1 VVCPAALPHDQG
13 PPHETGDWRR
23 GSGAGRRSAT
33 IDAGLFA
40 DATRREKSVS
50 TRRIVMLARFVFF
63 VQAAKL
69 LPPHLGPRLQR
80 AFRYAAEKHAG
91 QTRKQSAVPYLSHLM
106 AVASLVLEAG
116 GDEDMAIA
124 ALLHDVVE
132 DCGGLPRL
140 REVRKQFGPRVAKI
154 VEGCTDSF
162 GEPKPEWVERKKDY
176 LREVKHAG
184 VETRL
189 VSASDKLHNVR
200 TILADYRQD
209 GEAIWTRFSGKKE
222 GTLWYYRALSDE
234 YQRRSPNRITREL
247 EIAVAQLE
255 QAVGRKPRSSQ
266 EFVKKF
272 EKKKAAANSGR

>member
-1 VVCPAALPHDQG
+1 MKVRRNISLK
-13 PPHETGDWRR
+13 PPN
-23 GSGAGRRSAT
+23 
-33 IDAGLFA
+33 
-40 DATRREKSVS
+40 
-50 TRRIVMLARFVFF
+50 
-63 VQAAKL
+63 
-69 LPPHLGPRLQR
+69 LGPRLQR

-116 GDEDMAIA
+116 GDEDLAIA

-132 DCGGLPRL
+132 DCGGMPRL
-140 REVRKQFGPRVAKI
+140 REIRKQFGARVAKV

-176 LREVKHAG
+176 LREVKNADA
-184 VETRL
+184 ETRL

-209 GEAIWTRFSGKKE
+209 GEAIWARFSGKRE

-234 YQRRSPNRITREL
+234 YRRRGPNRNTCEL
-247 EIAVAQLE
+247 ELAVAELE
-255 QAVGRKPRSSQ
+255 RLAGKKSRKRRDEKESAK
-266 EFVKKF
+266 EFAKKSVKK
-272 EKKKAAANSGR
+272 NVR

>member
-1 VVCPAALPHDQG
+1 MLDG
-13 PPHETGDWRR
+13 GILTTGGTEVHRDKP
-23 GSGAGRRSAT
+23 G
-33 IDAGLFA
+33 
-40 DATRREKSVS
+40 
-50 TRRIVMLARFVFF
+50 
-63 VQAAKL
+63 KL
-69 LPPHLGPRLQR
+69 LKPPHLGPRLQR

-132 DCGGLPRL
+132 DCGGMPRL
-140 REVRKQFGPRVAKI
+140 REIRKQFGPRVAKI

-176 LREVKHAG
+176 LREVKHAD

-209 GEAIWTRFSGKKE
+209 GEEIWARFSGKRE
-222 GTLWYYRALSDE
+222 GTLWYYRALNDE
-234 YQRRSPNRITREL
+234 YRRRNPNRITREL
-247 EIAVAQLE
+247 ELAVAELE
-255 QAVGRKPRSSQ
+255 RLTGKKSKKRRDARESVK
-266 EFVKKF
+266 EFAKKNG
-272 EKKKAAANSGR
+272 ATSSGR

>member
-1 VVCPAALPHDQG
+1 MKVRKKISLK
-13 PPHETGDWRR
+13 PPKL
-23 GSGAGRRSAT
+23 GS
-33 IDAGLFA
+33 
-40 DATRREKSVS
+40 
-50 TRRIVMLARFVFF
+50 
-63 VQAAKL
+63 
-69 LPPHLGPRLQR
+69 RLQR
-80 AFRYAAEKHAG
+80 AFRYAAEKHDG

-106 AVASLVLEAG
+106 AVASLVLEGG

-132 DCGGLPRL
+132 DCGGMPRL
-140 REVRKQFGPRVAKI
+140 REIRKQFGHRVAKI

-184 VETRL
+184 AETRL

-200 TILADYRQD
+200 TILADYRQH
-209 GEAIWTRFSGKKE
+209 GEDIWTRFTGKRD

-234 YQRRSPNRITREL
+234 YRRRSPNRITREL

-255 QAVGRKPRSSQ
+255 LAVGQKPRASKSLRKNPRKSSRKN
-266 EFVKKF
+266 FA
-272 EKKKAAANSGR
+272 KKKGAANSGR